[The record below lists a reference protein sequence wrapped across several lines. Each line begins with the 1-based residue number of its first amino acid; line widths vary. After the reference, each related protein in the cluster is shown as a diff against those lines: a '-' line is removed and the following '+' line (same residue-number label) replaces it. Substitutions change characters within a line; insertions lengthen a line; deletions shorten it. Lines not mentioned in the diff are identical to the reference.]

1 MLKYIIKRILW
12 IIPILIGVT
21 IVVFTILYFSPGD
34 PAYLALGD
42 NATPEAVEAY
52 RIEMGINGTYWER
65 LGSTLLCLFQG
76 DLGISYRSRTP
87 VLNELLVRFSVTFNI
102 SAWSIVL
109 GIILGIFFG
118 IVAALKQ
125 NTILDS
131 LCTGCALFGI
141 SMPMFWQGLM
151 LILIFSVGLG
161 WLPASGYGN
170 SWTQMIMP
178 VVALGVNS
186 SATIMRTTRSSML
199 EVMRQDYIR
208 TAKAKGQTY
217 WMVILSHALKN
228 AMIPIVT
235 VIGLQLGVLLAGSIV
250 TEVIFS
256 INGVGKYLVDSMN
269 ARDYAAVQG
278 CVLLIAFVSAI
289 LNLIVDIIYT
299 FIDPR
304 MKTMYES
311 SKSGFFRF
319 KKRGEKKAA

>member
-21 IVVFTILYFSPGD
+21 IVVFTILYFAPGD

-52 RIEMGINGTYWER
+52 RIEMGINGSYWEQ
-65 LGSTLLCLFQG
+65 LGRVLLGLVQG
-76 DLGISYRSRTP
+76 DLGTSFRSRTP
-87 VLNELLVRFSVTFNI
+87 VLDELLVRFSVTFNI

-217 WMVILSHALKN
+217 WMVILRHALKN

-269 ARDYAAVQG
+269 ARDYAAVRG

-311 SKSGFFRF
+311 SKGGFFRF

>member
-1 MLKYIIKRILW
+1 M
-12 IIPILIGVT
+12 
-21 IVVFTILYFSPGD
+21 
-34 PAYLALGD
+34 
-42 NATPEAVEAY
+42 
-52 RIEMGINGTYWER
+52 
-65 LGSTLLCLFQG
+65 
-76 DLGISYRSRTP
+76 
-87 VLNELLVRFSVTFNI
+87 NELLVRFSVTFNI

-141 SMPMFWQGLM
+141 SMPMFWQGVM

>member
-1 MLKYIIKRILW
+1 
-12 IIPILIGVT
+12 
-21 IVVFTILYFSPGD
+21 
-34 PAYLALGD
+34 
-42 NATPEAVEAY
+42 
-52 RIEMGINGTYWER
+52 
-65 LGSTLLCLFQG
+65 
-76 DLGISYRSRTP
+76 
-87 VLNELLVRFSVTFNI
+87 
-102 SAWSIVL
+102 
-109 GIILGIFFG
+109 
-118 IVAALKQ
+118 
-125 NTILDS
+125 
-131 LCTGCALFGI
+131 
-141 SMPMFWQGLM
+141 
-151 LILIFSVGLG
+151 
-161 WLPASGYGN
+161 
-170 SWTQMIMP
+170 MP

-217 WMVILSHALKN
+217 WMVILRHALKN

-269 ARDYAAVQG
+269 ARDYAAVRG

-299 FIDPR
+299 YIDPR

-311 SKSGFFRF
+311 SKGGFFRF

>member
-1 MLKYIIKRILW
+1 MLKYIGKRLIMLIPVILVTSF
-12 IIPILIGVT
+12 LIFWAMSLTG
-21 IVVFTILYFSPGD
+21 GD
-34 PAYLALGD
+34 PALMLAGD
-42 NATPEAVEAY
+42 NAKPEQ
-52 RIEMGINGTYWER
+52 IEQIREELGLNDPFIVRYGNYMKGMLTGDMGKSYVTKRDVFKTFMER
-65 LGSTLLCLFQG
+65 LPNTLMLGGAAVLIAVVVSLP
-76 DLGISYRSRTP
+76 LGIYTA
-87 VLNELLVRFSVTFNI
+87 I
-102 SAWSIVL
+102 H
-109 GIILGIFFG
+109 
-118 IVAALKQ
+118 Q
-125 NTILDS
+125 NTWKDTAGMIF
-131 LCTGCALFGI
+131 ALFGT
-141 SMPMFWQGLM
+141 SMPNFWLGLM

>member
-1 MLKYIIKRILW
+1 MFIALVGVSMPTFWVALMLVIL
-12 IIPILIGVT
+12 
-21 IVVFTILYFSPGD
+21 F
-34 PAYLALGD
+34 
-42 NATPEAVEAY
+42 
-52 RIEMGINGTYWER
+52 
-65 LGSTLLCLFQG
+65 
-76 DLGISYRSRTP
+76 
-87 VLNELLVRFSVTFNI
+87 
-102 SAWSIVL
+102 
-109 GIILGIFFG
+109 
-118 IVAALKQ
+118 ALK
-125 NTILDS
+125 
-131 LCTGCALFGI
+131 
-141 SMPMFWQGLM
+141 
-151 LILIFSVGLG
+151 LG
-161 WLPASGYGN
+161 WLPAMGIGGIQYYILPCIAN
-170 SWTQMIMP
+170 SFGGIATQ
-178 VVALGVNS
+178 ARQ
-186 SATIMRTTRSSML
+186 ARSSML

>member
-21 IVVFTILYFSPGD
+21 IVVFTILYFAPGD

-52 RIEMGINGTYWER
+52 RIEMGINGSYWEQ
-65 LGSTLLCLFQG
+65 LGRVLLGLVQG
-76 DLGISYRSRTP
+76 DLGTSFRSRTP
-87 VLNELLVRFSVTFNI
+87 VLDELLVRFSVTFNI

-141 SMPMFWQGLM
+141 SMRLFWLGLM

-217 WMVILSHALKN
+217 WMVILRHALKN

-269 ARDYAAVQG
+269 ARDYAAVRG

-299 FIDPR
+299 YIDPR

-311 SKSGFFRF
+311 SKGGFFRF

>member
-65 LGSTLLCLFQG
+65 LGRTLLGLIQG

-87 VLNELLVRFSVTFNI
+87 VLDELLVRFSVTFNI

-217 WMVILSHALKN
+217 WMVILRHALKN

-299 FIDPR
+299 CIAPR

-311 SKSGFFRF
+311 AKGGFFRF